1 MLGKKKTGLIV
12 LGLSALS
19 LGTIGFSSWIIS
31 GINGKATSDVTIS
44 VGEVKDQ
51 RIYMELN
58 GESDTKLNFDADKD
72 IPSGGV
78 VSTGEDSKEDL
89 EISFSFNIYSNSRD
103 IFTTAMSGKKLYLNF
118 SSTNENFKTAVNTNK
133 YLLSPY
139 AIDGADHVINEGKE
153 DTNIDLTT
161 PTEAAQHIDYTEKSG
176 LKKLTYTV
184 TKLEETSGSPQKYGS
199 TVKLTYYFAWGA
211 MFNYENPV
219 KLTSDDFAD
228 AETALKAIGNLHN
241 EQSLGLKIVASV
253 K

>member
-31 GINGKATSDVTIS
+31 GISGNATSDVTVS

-51 RIYMELN
+51 RIFMVLN
-58 GESDTKLNFDADKD
+58 SASDTTLNFDADKVAT
-72 IPSGGV
+72 SGGV
-78 VSTGEDSKEDL
+78 VSAGEDGEGEDL
-89 EISFSFNIYSNSRD
+89 KISFSFNIYSNSRD
-103 IFTTAMSGKKLYLNF
+103 IFNTAMSGKKLYLNF
-118 SSTNENFKTAVNTNK
+118 SSENENFKTAVNTNN

-139 AIDGADHVINEGKE
+139 AIDGADHAIDEGNEE
-153 DTNIDLTT
+153 ANIDLTT
-161 PTEAAQHIDYTEKSG
+161 QVGPKDTYYTEKSG

-184 TKLEETSGSPQKYGS
+184 TKYEEPSVNPQKYGS
-199 TVKLTYYFAWGA
+199 TVELTYYFAWGA

-219 KLTSDDFAD
+219 KLTSNNFAN
-228 AETALKAIGNLHN
+228 AETALKAIGNLHS
-241 EQSLGLKIVASV
+241 QSLDLKIVASV

>member
-31 GINGKATSDVTIS
+31 GINGKATSDVTVS

-51 RIYMELN
+51 RIFMELN
-58 GESDTKLNFDADKD
+58 SASDTTLNFDADKD
-72 IPSGGV
+72 IESGGV
-78 VSTGEDSKEDL
+78 VSAGEGDEKEDL
-89 EISFSFNIYSNSRD
+89 KISFSFNIYSNSRD
-103 IFTTAMSGKKLYLNF
+103 IFNTAMSGKKLYLNF
-118 SSTNENFKTAVNTNK
+118 SSENEKFKTVVDTNK

-139 AIDGADHVINEGKE
+139 AIDGADHAIDEGNEE
-153 DTNIDLTT
+153 ANIDLTT
-161 PTEAAQHIDYTEKSG
+161 QVGPKDTYYTEKSG

-184 TKLEETSGSPQKYGS
+184 KNYEVTSEKYGS
-199 TVKLTYYFAWGA
+199 TVELTYYFAWGA

-219 KLTSDDFAD
+219 KLTSNNFAN
-228 AETALKAIGNLHN
+228 AATALKAIGELHS
-241 EQSLGLKIVASV
+241 EQSLGLNIVASV

>member
-1 MLGKKKTGLIV
+1 MLGRKKTGLIV

-31 GINGKATSDVTIS
+31 GIDGNATSDVTVS

-51 RIYMELN
+51 RIFMELT
-58 GESDTKLNFDADKD
+58 GDKDTELNFDADKVAT
-72 IPSGGV
+72 SGGV
-78 VSTGEDSKEDL
+78 VSAGEDGEGEDL
-89 EISFSFNIYSNSRD
+89 EISFSFNIYSYSRD
-103 IFTTAMSGKKLYLNF
+103 IFNTAISGKKLYLNF
-118 SSTNENFKTAVNTNK
+118 SSTNENFKSAVNTNK

-139 AIDGADHVINEGKE
+139 AIDGVDKE
-153 DTNIDLTT
+153 EANIDLTT
-161 PTEAAQHIDYTEKSG
+161 QVGPKDTYYTEKSG

-184 TKLEETSGSPQKYGS
+184 TKYEEPSVNPQKYGS
-199 TVKLTYYFAWGA
+199 TVELTYYFAWGA

-219 KLTSDDFAD
+219 KLTSNNFAN

>member
-31 GINGKATSDVTIS
+31 GISGNATSDVTVS

-51 RIYMELN
+51 RIFMELN
-58 GESDTKLNFDADKD
+58 SASDTVLNFDADKD
-72 IPSGGV
+72 IESGGV
-78 VSTGEDSKEDL
+78 VSAGEGNEKEDL
-89 EISFSFNIYSNSRD
+89 KISFSFNIYSNTRD
-103 IFTTAMSGKKLYLNF
+103 IFTTAMKDKKLYLNF
-118 SSTNENFKTAVNTNK
+118 SSTNENFINAFNTTNK

-139 AIDGADHVINEGKE
+139 AIDGKDKE
-153 DTNIDLTT
+153 ETNIDLTT
-161 PTEAAQHIDYTEKSG
+161 EKAATDIYYTEKSG

-184 TKLEETSGSPQKYGS
+184 TNLEETSGDPDKYGS
-199 TVKLTYYFAWGA
+199 TVELTYYFAWGA

-219 KLTSDDFAD
+219 KLTSGDFDDE
-228 AETALKAIGNLHN
+228 AETALRAIGKLHSG
-241 EQSLGLKIVASV
+241 QPLDLKIVASV

>member
-31 GINGKATSDVTIS
+31 GISGNATSDVTVS

-51 RIYMELN
+51 RIFMVLN
-58 GESDTKLNFDADKD
+58 SASDTTLNFDADKVAT
-72 IPSGGV
+72 SGGV
-78 VSTGEDSKEDL
+78 VSAGEDGEGEDL
-89 EISFSFNIYSNSRD
+89 KISFSFNIYSNSRD
-103 IFTTAMSGKKLYLNF
+103 IFNTAMSGKKLYLNF
-118 SSTNENFKTAVNTNK
+118 SSENENFKTAVNTNN

-139 AIDGADHVINEGKE
+139 AIDGKDHVVNEGKE
-153 DTNIDLTT
+153 ETNVDLTT
-161 PTEAAQHIDYTEKSG
+161 QTEVAQHIDYTEKPG

-184 TKLEETSGSPQKYGS
+184 KDYEVTNEKYGS
-199 TVKLTYYFAWGA
+199 TVELTYYFAWGD
-211 MFNYENPV
+211 MFNNENPV

>member
-31 GINGKATSDVTIS
+31 GTSGNATSNVTVS

-51 RIYMELN
+51 RIFMELN
-58 GESDTKLNFDADKD
+58 DGSETQLNFDAVKGN
-72 IPSGGV
+72 SGGV
-78 VSTGEDSKEDL
+78 VSAGEDSTGEDL
-89 EISFSFNIYSNSRD
+89 EISFSFNIYSNTRD
-103 IFTTAMSGKKLYLNF
+103 IFNTAISGKKLYLNF
-118 SSTNENFKTAVNTNK
+118 SSENGNFKTAVNTNK

-139 AIDGADHVINEGKE
+139 AIDGEEKEESNIN
-153 DTNIDLTT
+153 LTT
-161 PTEAAQHIDYTEKSG
+161 SVVAKDIYYTEKSG

-184 TKLEETSGSPQKYGS
+184 KDYEVTSEKYGS
-199 TVKLTYYFAWGA
+199 TVELKYYFAWGA

-219 KLTSDDFAD
+219 KLTSDNFNDD
-228 AETALKAIGNLHN
+228 AVTALKAIGELHS
-241 EQSLGLKIVASV
+241 QSLDLKIVASV